1 MRTSNLRVEQAQGD
15 SWQEAWED
23 RREHCMKNVEKMLR
37 VLMEGVEEQYADYE
51 EIGVALKK
59 KWMEDSKLG
68 ARDLAKRGWAWVV
81 RSDC

>member
-1 MRTSNLRVEQAQGD
+1 MRVEQAQGD